1 VLPARAEPL
10 HHALIITIPH
20 FDRWSLIHKQ
30 TLMDTF
36 QYDTYICRFNRNC
49 TVDRDKRNQCRYCRL
64 DKCFRAGMR
73 KEAVQN
79 ERDKISFR
87 KTSSYDDAVAG
98 GGGGGAAA
106 SANAVPSSGGA
117 LKAEV
122 QESVAAAPAAS
133 APLQTASQQQ
143 PDFSL
148 SRIVSAEDRHQQ
160 RQLQTQQSAAAVQV
174 GRQQVRSEAS
184 VATICDSMQHQ
195 LLLLVEW
202 AKSFPAFIE
211 LNVEEQVALLRAHAG
226 ELLILG
232 VTYRS
237 RAETAML
244 ILGNS
249 FRVSSNNPDLSMAQ
263 VAGRVINELVSQFRE
278 LGIDFTEYACLKA
291 VVFFD
296 PDAVHLP
303 PSVSTRV
310 RRWRHSV
317 LQRMQDYM
325 STQQYRSRSRFGELL
340 LLLPK
345 LQSINHEMIRKV
357 YRTKVEGLAQ
367 IDTLLQE
374 LLLGDN
380 AATSEAA
387 QQPMASSGGQINA
400 SNTAD
405 DGFDD
410 SDIMAQME
418 AQGVIPQHYQNG
430 TVQDTYGGHY

>member
-1 VLPARAEPL
+1 
-10 HHALIITIPH
+10 
-20 FDRWSLIHKQ
+20 
-30 TLMDTF
+30 MDTQMSDSQQQLCGICSDRATGKHYGAYSCDGCKGF
-36 QYDTYICRFNRNC
+36 FRRSVRKSHQYICRFNRNC

-87 KTSSYDDAVAG
+87 KTSSYDDGVAG

-106 SANAVPSSGGA
+106 STNAVPSSGGA

-278 LGIDFTEYACLKA
+278 LGIDFTER
-291 VVFFD
+291 
-296 PDAVHLP
+296 VHLP

-374 LLLGDN
+374 LLL
-380 AATSEAA
+380 
-387 QQPMASSGGQINA
+387 
-400 SNTAD
+400 
-405 DGFDD
+405 
-410 SDIMAQME
+410 
-418 AQGVIPQHYQNG
+418 
-430 TVQDTYGGHY
+430 

>member
-1 VLPARAEPL
+1 
-10 HHALIITIPH
+10 
-20 FDRWSLIHKQ
+20 
-30 TLMDTF
+30 MDT
-36 QYDTYICRFNRNC
+36 QMSDSQQQLCGICSDRATGKHYGALLLRRLQGLLRRSVRKSHQYICRFNRNC

-87 KTSSYDDAVAG
+87 KTRRRRRRRRAQLPP
-98 GGGGGAAA
+98 
-106 SANAVPSSGGA
+106 NAVPSSGGA

-160 RQLQTQQSAAAVQV
+160 RQLQTQQSAAAVSSRSPAGQERSL
-174 GRQQVRSEAS
+174 GRNHMRLDA
-184 VATICDSMQHQ
+184 APAAAAG
-195 LLLLVEW
+195 EW

-232 VTYRS
+232 I

-325 STQQYRSRSRFGELL
+325 STQQYRKPQPFRRTAAAAA
-340 LLLPK
+340 
-345 LQSINHEMIRKV
+345 QAAV

-387 QQPMASSGGQINA
+387 PAAHGFFRRPNQLLLTLLM
-400 SNTAD
+400 TALMTLTSWPRWKRR
-405 DGFDD
+405 G
-410 SDIMAQME
+410 
-418 AQGVIPQHYQNG
+418 
-430 TVQDTYGGHY
+430 